1 MNRNRLFNVSDVRS
15 RAPSLASGTEQ
26 VVAGDQT
33 CKHSM
38 TYWKVETKH
47 SMRSSRRYMQSLM
60 GQSTNTRKREMQ
72 CGFFVVIHQSLRRKV
87 QELLVDLK
95 KAQMTMDQQS
105 GERDD
110 MWIEV
115 DHLNSQHK
123 RASHEIQ
130 NLCWQNMD
138 LMIGNALLRERLGE
152 PEQEENQEPQSVLR
166 KLGKREGTILK
177 TMYQM
182 GTLRYW
188 EPPWIF

>member
-1 MNRNRLFNVSDVRS
+1 
-15 RAPSLASGTEQ
+15 
-26 VVAGDQT
+26 
-33 CKHSM
+33 
-38 TYWKVETKH
+38 
-47 SMRSSRRYMQSLM
+47 
-60 GQSTNTRKREMQ
+60 
-72 CGFFVVIHQSLRRKV
+72 
-87 QELLVDLK
+87 
-95 KAQMTMDQQS
+95 MTMDQQS

-130 NLCWQNMD
+130 NLCCQNMD